1 MRNRL
6 PRELSGRFVL
16 RHGQSAA
23 NVAGVIASSLANAG
37 DAFGLTPTGCDQ
49 VRRSVVEARESG
61 LLPASARVVS
71 SPLLRARETAAIVA
85 ESLGT
90 TVRVDERLIERGFG
104 SLELAT
110 DAQYDR
116 IWLADRADPAHQQWG
131 VESLVSI
138 LDRVSGLLFEL
149 DGAPRDETVVL
160 CTHGDVAAILLCA
173 AKGHPLSQHRDVGAL
188 ENGEL
193 RALTGTAAIAGSRAS
208 AGVRE
213 A

>member
-49 VRRSVVEARESG
+49 VRRSVVEAQESG
-61 LLPASARVVS
+61 LVSASTRVVT
-71 SPLLRARETAAIVA
+71 SPLLRARETAAIAA
-85 ESLGT
+85 ELLGT

-104 SLELAT
+104 SLELSPDT
-110 DAQYDR
+110 QYDPV
-116 IWLADRADPAHQQWG
+116 WLADRADPAHQQWG
-131 VESLVSI
+131 VESVVSI
-138 LDRVSGLLFEL
+138 LDRVSALLLEL
-149 DGAPRDETVVL
+149 DGAPRDETIVL

-173 AKGHPLSQHRDVGAL
+173 AMGHPVSQHRDVGAL
-188 ENGEL
+188 GNGEL
-193 RALTGTAAIAGSRAS
+193 RALAGAAAIAGTRAS
-208 AGVRE
+208 ASVRE